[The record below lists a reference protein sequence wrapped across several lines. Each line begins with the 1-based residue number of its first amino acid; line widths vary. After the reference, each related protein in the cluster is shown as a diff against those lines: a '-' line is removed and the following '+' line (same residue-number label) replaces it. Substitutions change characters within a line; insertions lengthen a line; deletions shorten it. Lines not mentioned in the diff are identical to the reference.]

1 MCQTLLIK
9 LIFANLP
16 QWKWRVK
23 RMNSTLQDRL
33 VKELR
38 END

>member
-1 MCQTLLIK
+1 MCQTLWIK
-9 LIFANLP
+9 LIFANSP
-16 QWKWRVK
+16 QWKWRVE